1 MSGCGEGGAQEGV
14 HISRVGFLQ
23 EAGGIWKLER
33 EQVLSD
39 GCGVSQTDVEFPR
52 RQDCSS
58 NAAFCHLDMGFRF
71 HKATG

>member
-23 EAGGIWKLER
+23 EASGIGKLER

-39 GCGVSQTDVEFPR
+39 
-52 RQDCSS
+52 
-58 NAAFCHLDMGFRF
+58 
-71 HKATG
+71 

>member
-39 GCGVSQTDVEFPR
+39 GCGISQKTRLLLKCCLPPPGHGIPFP
-52 RQDCSS
+52 QGHGVGGL
-58 NAAFCHLDMGFRF
+58 N
-71 HKATG
+71 